1 MKEGYTD
8 MTRKYKPEG
17 MLIHTPEN
25 RLFLG
30 SAAGLERAMATGA
43 ILEESA
49 LMCDS
54 GMNLHLDL
62 GGIEGIIPREEAVW
76 CRTGEQLKD
85 IAVITRVGKP
95 VCFKIMSVDT
105 AGGKTVAH
113 LSRREAQRECAMNYI
128 ADLIPGDI
136 IQIKI
141 THLESFGAFADI
153 GCGIS
158 SLLPVDSLSV
168 SRISHPRDRLFCGGY
183 AYAVVKTVDPDT
195 GRLYLSQK
203 ELLGTWEENAAL
215 FAVGQTVPGIVRS
228 IENYG
233 VFFELTPNLAGLAEP
248 RIGSAEDELNIG
260 DTAAVYIKSIIPER
274 MKVKLVLIDAHT
286 LPQVPAPIKYFVD
299 CEKTPHM
306 DIWRYSPAESKKV
319 VETVF

>member
-76 CRTGEQLKD
+76 CRPGEQLKD

-128 ADLIPGDI
+128 ADPVSY
-136 IQIKI
+136 
-141 THLESFGAFADI
+141 THL
-153 GCGIS
+153 
-158 SLLPVDSLSV
+158 
-168 SRISHPRDRLFCGGY
+168 
-183 AYAVVKTVDPDT
+183 
-195 GRLYLSQK
+195 
-203 ELLGTWEENAAL
+203 
-215 FAVGQTVPGIVRS
+215 
-228 IENYG
+228 
-233 VFFELTPNLAGLAEP
+233 
-248 RIGSAEDELNIG
+248 
-260 DTAAVYIKSIIPER
+260 
-274 MKVKLVLIDAHT
+274 T
-286 LPQVPAPIKYFVD
+286 LPTIQSV
-299 CEKTPHM
+299 
-306 DIWRYSPAESKKV
+306 
-319 VETVF
+319 

>member
-1 MKEGYTD
+1 MMKGQSN

-17 MLIHTPEN
+17 MIIHTPEN
-25 RLFLG
+25 RLFL
-30 SAAGLERAMATGA
+30 SSPAGLERAMETGA

-54 GMNLHLDL
+54 AMNLHLDL
-62 GGIEGIIPREEAVW
+62 GGIEGIIPREEALF
-76 CRTGEQLKD
+76 CRPGEQIKD
-85 IAVITRVGKP
+85 IAIITRVGKP
-95 VCFKIMSVDT
+95 VCFKITALDTVDGRLC
-105 AGGKTVAH
+105 AR
-113 LSRREAQRECAMNYI
+113 LSRREAQRECSANYI
-128 ADLIPGDI
+128 SDLIPGDI
-136 IQIKI
+136 IKVKI
-141 THLESFGAFADI
+141 THLENFGAFADI

-158 SLLPVDSLSV
+158 SLIPVDCLSV
-168 SRISHPRDRLFCGGY
+168 SRISHPRDRLPCGGY
-183 AYAVVKTVDPDT
+183 AYAVVKSIDPDT

-215 FAVGQTVPGIVRS
+215 FSVGQTVAGIVRS

-233 VFFELTPNLAGLAEP
+233 VFLELTPNLAGLAEP
-248 RIGSAEDELNIG
+248 RCGAEIDELNIG

-286 LPQVPAPIKYFVD
+286 QPQLPAPVKYFID
-299 CEKTPHM
+299 CERTQHI
-306 DIWRYSPAESKKV
+306 DAWRYSPAGAVKT